1 MIVITKREFGVD
13 LDLTS
18 IIYSY
23 GSFLFFEAVDC
34 KQNRYF
40 VTYSLVGSKE
50 EQLQTQY
57 TERYADYCVI
67 RKMIPIP
74 GGTCCCIIISA
85 EWNAL
90 ANTSIISKEL
100 HCLESAIGL
109 NSNEI
114 SCRIVVEPPQCIG
127 ADILW
132 NRFDIRY
139 SSNVKW
145 CEVKCG
151 ESRYMVAVHDEGR
164 RLRIGIL
171 FFPLGVEVIRT
182 LLAYL
187 FDTHPSAEIISYQ
200 TTGFSLLESWKSV
213 QEQRSICF
221 VLNLD
226 SMHSGIEQRSSR
238 KTRYN
243 LNRSRQLLEKAV
255 GSLEVQAFSADNCPH
270 EIVERYFKMKTARYV
285 WRNGKMV
292 PEIEDEIWLARF
304 RELIDIIRSLLVDT
318 GLLFISINDREGAYC
333 RVICDEVFGKQ
344 NFMAQIVRRRTKN
357 PPCANVFS
365 REHEYIIVF
374 SNNSKQVHEEW
385 NQPPISTWWDSAGT
399 DEDAVHEVKEQL
411 GKLKFDYPKPSTL
424 IERCIEICQNK
435 SARVLD
441 VFAGSGTTAVAV
453 ENANLKDNGRR
464 SYTLIQRNELYQGI
478 NIADICYKR
487 VQRTIIGS
495 RIAQRCIVY
504 TRSND
509 GTSDLLSR

>member
-1 MIVITKREFGVD
+1 MK
-13 LDLTS
+13 
-18 IIYSY
+18 
-23 GSFLFFEAVDC
+23 
-34 KQNRYF
+34 K
-40 VTYSLVGSKE
+40 
-50 EQLQTQY
+50 
-57 TERYADYCVI
+57 
-67 RKMIPIP
+67 
-74 GGTCCCIIISA
+74 
-85 EWNAL
+85 
-90 ANTSIISKEL
+90 
-100 HCLESAIGL
+100 
-109 NSNEI
+109 
-114 SCRIVVEPPQCIG
+114 
-127 ADILW
+127 
-132 NRFDIRY
+132 
-139 SSNVKW
+139 
-145 CEVKCG
+145 
-151 ESRYMVAVHDEGR
+151 
-164 RLRIGIL
+164 
-171 FFPLGVEVIRT
+171 
-182 LLAYL
+182 
-187 FDTHPSAEIISYQ
+187 EIISPAIQ
-200 TTGFSLLESWKSV
+200 NNSELKIITHRLIVE
-213 QEQRSICF
+213 
-221 VLNLD
+221 D
-226 SMHSGIEQRSSR
+226 
-238 KTRYN
+238 
-243 LNRSRQLLEKAV
+243 NRSVLPLLLHQGEQFDV
-255 GSLEVQAFSADNCPH
+255 VYIDPPYNG
-270 EIVERYFKMKTARYV
+270 YV

-304 RELIDIIRSLLVDT
+304 RELIDIIRSLLADT

-374 SNNSKQVHEEW
+374 SNNSKQIHEEW

>member
-1 MIVITKREFGVD
+1 
-13 LDLTS
+13 
-18 IIYSY
+18 
-23 GSFLFFEAVDC
+23 
-34 KQNRYF
+34 
-40 VTYSLVGSKE
+40 
-50 EQLQTQY
+50 
-57 TERYADYCVI
+57 
-67 RKMIPIP
+67 
-74 GGTCCCIIISA
+74 
-85 EWNAL
+85 
-90 ANTSIISKEL
+90 
-100 HCLESAIGL
+100 
-109 NSNEI
+109 
-114 SCRIVVEPPQCIG
+114 
-127 ADILW
+127 
-132 NRFDIRY
+132 
-139 SSNVKW
+139 
-145 CEVKCG
+145 
-151 ESRYMVAVHDEGR
+151 
-164 RLRIGIL
+164 
-171 FFPLGVEVIRT
+171 
-182 LLAYL
+182 
-187 FDTHPSAEIISYQ
+187 
-200 TTGFSLLESWKSV
+200 
-213 QEQRSICF
+213 
-221 VLNLD
+221 
-226 SMHSGIEQRSSR
+226 
-238 KTRYN
+238 
-243 LNRSRQLLEKAV
+243 
-255 GSLEVQAFSADNCPH
+255 
-270 EIVERYFKMKTARYV
+270 
-285 WRNGKMV
+285 MV

-374 SNNSKQVHEEW
+374 SNNSKQIHEEW

-464 SYTLIQRNELYQGI
+464 SYTLIQRTELYQGI